1 MSKIIDSYLAWFDQ
15 LPSDLKEEVSIFM
28 VVLIPDHPL
37 KGTMSQ
43 PSFVS
48 RFTAWINGSATSAPE
63 SLGLALVLIAVT
75 EFVFVQERG
84 TEEDW
89 VVRWNRLDILRERA
103 AQDGQP
109 GEANRLEKR
118 MEHAAEISRSWIDAA
133 QRFQKLRTSSLSYD
147 SLRASLKRAA

>member
-1 MSKIIDSYLAWFDQ
+1 MRKIIDSYLAWFDQ

-109 GEANRLEKR
+109 GEASRLEKR
-118 MEHAAEISRSWIDAA
+118 MEHAAEISQSWIEAA
-133 QRFQKLRTSSLSYD
+133 
-147 SLRASLKRAA
+147 